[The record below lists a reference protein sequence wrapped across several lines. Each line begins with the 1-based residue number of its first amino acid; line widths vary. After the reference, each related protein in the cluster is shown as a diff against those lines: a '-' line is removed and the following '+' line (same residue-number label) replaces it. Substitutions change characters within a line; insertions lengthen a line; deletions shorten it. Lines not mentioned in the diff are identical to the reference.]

1 MERIVITFQQDGTFR
16 GASVTDFAG
25 QPKPLDETALNA
37 LFPDVNASSFSRVTT
52 LQDDLSEMTTA
63 KESARTELNTA
74 TARVDSLESQLAD
87 TQTQLADTQTQLAT
101 AQGEASNVPTLQAQL
116 ETANARVESLESQ
129 LADTQTQLATAQGE
143 ASSVPTLQA
152 QLETATARIAELE
165 AVPEEPVI
173 VGISKLTIMRR
184 LGDKWPTLKASLLT
198 LPEIV
203 QDAWLLAQEIRADD
217 ELFVAYKDT
226 LQTLLDLTDEEFTAL
241 LTP

>member
-16 GASVTDFAG
+16 GASVADFNG
-25 QPKPLDETALNA
+25 QPKPLDEAALNA

-52 LQDDLSEMTTA
+52 LEEDLSAMTTA
-63 KESARTELNTA
+63 KESATTELETA

-87 TQTQLADTQTQLAT
+87 TQTQLAA
-101 AQGEASNVPTLQAQL
+101 
-116 ETANARVESLESQ
+116 
-129 LADTQTQLATAQGE
+129 AQGE

-152 QLETATARIAELE
+152 QIETANARIAELE

-173 VGISKLTIMRR
+173 VGVSKLTIMRR

-217 ELFVAYKDT
+217 ELILTYGET
-226 LQTLLDLTDEEFTAL
+226 LKGLLDLTDEEFTAL

>member
-25 QPKPLDETALNA
+25 QPKPLDEAALNA
-37 LFPDVNASSFSRVTT
+37 LFPAVNASSFSRVTT
-52 LQDDLSEMTTA
+52 LEEDLSAMTTA
-63 KESARTELNTA
+63 KESATTELDTA
-74 TARVDSLESQLAD
+74 T
-87 TQTQLADTQTQLAT
+87 
-101 AQGEASNVPTLQAQL
+101 
-116 ETANARVESLESQ
+116 ARVESLESQ

-143 ASSVPTLQA
+143 ASSVPNLQA
-152 QLETATARIAELE
+152 QLDTALARIAELE

-184 LGDKWPTLKASLLT
+184 LGDKWPTLKAALLT

-217 ELFVAYKDT
+217 ELILSYGDALK
-226 LQTLLDLTDEEFTAL
+226 TLLDLTDEEFNAL
-241 LTP
+241 LIP

>member
-1 MERIVITFQQDGTFR
+1 MTKETSPFKITIILGDENPVAQIENIERILDDDG
-16 GASVTDFAG
+16 GLIASKVLPA
-25 QPKPLDETALNA
+25 ETLAM
-37 LFPDVNASSFSRVTT
+37 P
-52 LQDDLSEMTTA
+52 LSEEIIGSLNSSLLAQVEPLTTERDTLKGQVETLTGE
-63 KESARTELNTA
+63 KES
-74 TARVDSLESQLAD
+74 
-87 TQTQLADTQTQLAT
+87 
-101 AQGEASNVPTLQAQL
+101 LQ
-116 ETANARVESLESQ
+116 S
-129 LADTQTQLATAQGE
+129 
-143 ASSVPTLQA
+143 

-184 LGDKWPTLKASLLT
+184 LGDKWPTLKAALLT
-198 LPEIV
+198 LPELV

>member
-16 GASVTDFAG
+16 GASVADFNG
-25 QPKPLDETALNA
+25 QPKPLDEAALNA

-52 LQDDLSEMTTA
+52 LEEDLSEMTTA
-63 KESARTELNTA
+63 KESATTELDTA
-74 TARVDSLESQLAD
+74 TSRVESLESQLSD
-87 TQTQLADTQTQLAT
+87 TQTQLATAQGEASSVPNLQAQLDTATSRVQSLESQLAT
-101 AQGEASNVPTLQAQL
+101 AQGEASNVPTLQAQI
-116 ETANARVESLESQ
+116 ETAL
-129 LADTQTQLATAQGE
+129 
-143 ASSVPTLQA
+143 
-152 QLETATARIAELE
+152 ARIAELE

-173 VGISKLTIMRR
+173 VGVSKLTIMRR

-226 LQTLLDLTDEEFTAL
+226 LQTLLDLTDEEFSAL